1 MTDKFH
7 VDWYLKPKRCRP
19 SYPVSYKVL
28 WEHNFQ
34 CFLPIHVTSRD
45 RHLREGLRLRAYP
58 WRAACQQGAL
68 HHGLTELS
76 AAAAGERQVWWGAA
90 TSLWHP
96 LSVWLQGHELR
107 RTRPGYFWNLTCFHE
122 FPSKP
127 FLGSSGNT
135 RMCCMRDQY
144 RHWAQCTWRASNT
157 TLKKKVKA
165 VPLPQRSPHP
175 HPWRASSPSGQ
186 Q

>member
-76 AAAAGERQVWWGAA
+76 AAAAGERGRSGEELQPPFGTLSQCGSKVMSLGGQDQVTSG
-90 TSLWHP
+90 TSLAFMNSH
-96 LSVWLQGHELR
+96 QNH
-107 RTRPGYFWNLTCFHE
+107 
-122 FPSKP
+122 
-127 FLGSSGNT
+127 FLVVLEIPE
-135 RMCCMRDQY
+135 C
-144 RHWAQCTWRASNT
+144 AA
-157 TLKKKVKA
+157 
-165 VPLPQRSPHP
+165 
-175 HPWRASSPSGQ
+175 
-186 Q
+186 